1 MNLSSQLMCFGLL
14 TAAGNIFGQLMCF
27 GLLAAAGNLFGGFLL
42 TRLHDVER
50 LRLKQLIALGAGFIL
65 AAVLL
70 EVVPETSQQWGD
82 EMPVA
87 MGWMVAGY
95 MLVQLMEHTI
105 APHFH
110 FGEEIHHEEMKQR
123 GAATAAVI
131 ALSIHAFFDGVAIA
145 AGLLTNFQLGLVLF
159 IAVLL
164 HKIPEGVTAA
174 SIILSSGKP
183 MRSAQWASATIAM
196 ATFAG
201 VLSVTLASPVVKYA
215 LPLSAGVTL
224 YIAASDLIPEVN
236 HNGWR
241 ASVMVFIGV
250 AMFYLTHLLLHAALG

>member
-1 MNLSSQLMCFGLL
+1 MNISFQLIGFG
-14 TAAGNIFGQLMCF
+14 M
-27 GLLAAAGNLFGGFLL
+27 LAAAGNLFGGFLL
-42 TRLHDVER
+42 ARLHDLEK
-50 LRLKQLIALGAGFIL
+50 LRLKQMIALGAGFIL

-70 EVVPETSQQWGD
+70 EVVPETSQHWGND
-82 EMPVA
+82 MPVA

-110 FGEEIHHEEMKQR
+110 FGEEIHPEEMQRR

-145 AGLLTNFQLGLVLF
+145 SGLLTDFRLGLVLF

-164 HKIPEGVTAA
+164 HKIPEGVTGA
-174 SIILSSGKP
+174 SIILSSGRP
-183 MRSAQWASATIAM
+183 MSSAQRASAMIAL
-196 ATFAG
+196 ATFVG
-201 VLSVTLASPVVKYA
+201 VLSVTLARPVVKYA

-236 HNGWR
+236 HSGWR
-241 ASVMVFIGV
+241 ASLMVFLGV

>member
-1 MNLSSQLMCFGLL
+1 MNLSS
-14 TAAGNIFGQLMCF
+14 QLMCF

-42 TRLHDVER
+42 TRLRDLER

-65 AAVLL
+65 GAVFL
-70 EVVPETSQQWGD
+70 EAIPEISEQWGSGLS
-82 EMPVA
+82 VA
-87 MGWMVAGY
+87 MAWLVAGY

-110 FGEEIHHEEMKQR
+110 FGEEIHPEEMQRR

-145 AGLLTNFQLGLVLF
+145 AGLLTDFRLGLVLF

-174 SIILSSGKP
+174 SIILSAGKT
-183 MRSAQWASATIAM
+183 MRSAQRASAMIAL

-201 VLSVTLASPVVKYA
+201 VLSVTLARPVVKYA

-236 HNGWR
+236 HSGWR

-250 AMFYLTHLLLHAALG
+250 ALFYLTHLLLHAALG

>member
-1 MNLSSQLMCFGLL
+1 MTISFQLIGFGV
-14 TAAGNIFGQLMCF
+14 
-27 GLLAAAGNLFGGFLL
+27 LAAAGNLFGGFLL
-42 TRLHDVER
+42 ARLHDLEK
-50 LRLKQLIALGAGFIL
+50 LRLKQMIALGAGFIL

-70 EVVPETSQQWGD
+70 EVVPETSLQWGKA
-82 EMPVA
+82 MPVA

-110 FGEEIHHEEMKQR
+110 FGEEIHPEEMQRR

-145 AGLLTNFQLGLVLF
+145 SGLLTDFRLGLVLF

-164 HKIPEGVTAA
+164 HKIPEGVTGA
-174 SIILSSGKP
+174 SIILSSGKS
-183 MRSAQWASATIAM
+183 MRSAQRASGMIAL

-201 VLSVTLASPVVKYA
+201 VLSVTLARPVVKYA

-236 HNGWR
+236 HSGWR
-241 ASVMVFIGV
+241 ASLMVFIGV

>member
-1 MNLSSQLMCFGLL
+1 MNLHF
-14 TAAGNIFGQLMCF
+14 QLMCF

-42 TRLHDVER
+42 FRLREVER

-65 AAVLL
+65 GAVFL
-70 EVVPETSQQWGD
+70 EAIPEISEQWRGD
-82 EMPVA
+82 FPTA
-87 MGWMVAGY
+87 MGWLAAGY
-95 MLVQLMEHTI
+95 LLVQLMEHTI

-110 FGEEIHHEEMKQR
+110 FGEEIHHEEMQRR
-123 GAATAAVI
+123 GAATAAVT

-145 AGLLTNFQLGLVLF
+145 AGLLTDFRLGLVLF

-174 SIILSSGKP
+174 SIILSSGKS
-183 MRSAQWASATIAM
+183 MRSAQRASAIVAL
-196 ATFAG
+196 ATLAG
-201 VLSVTLASPVVKYA
+201 VLSVTLAQPVVKYA

-236 HNGWR
+236 HGGWR
-241 ASVMVFIGV
+241 ASVMVFAGV
-250 AMFYLTHLLLHAALG
+250 ALFYATHLLLHAALG